1 MSEGFNWREFVGLQP
16 LPAQAGMCF
25 YMEARVDG
33 AVQDEPA
40 ANQITI
46 SVLKCA
52 IECTMTEQEVS
63 EKVEDMLQQFPIA
76 RSKCTQYNTTDI
88 EQAHKIEI
96 QMHSNNVARLTH
108 RGFANKQHG
117 NTHLYVGTS
126 AMDAPIIVAQ
136 FEDKFGIFK
145 HPKFDNYGF
154 NFKP

>member
-1 MSEGFNWREFVGLQP
+1 
-16 LPAQAGMCF
+16 
-25 YMEARVDG
+25 VDG
-33 AVQDEPA
+33 VVQDEPD
-40 ANQITI
+40 ANQITL

-76 RSKCTQYNTTDI
+76 RSRFDGPEENK

-96 QMHSNNVARLTH
+96 QMHSNNVARQTR